1 MRLSVF
7 FDHVREAAAQ
17 TGKPLREVL
26 SLCRA
31 EGVEGLEI
39 RDLHLRER
47 EAELSPMLKE
57 VGLQISCVYGMHDLG
72 CPGKEGLASARET
85 LRLAGRHG
93 CRRVL
98 LVPGALEA
106 AEADALNALSP
117 EDTAAFMARNPAVC
131 RMRDRLRLLVAEAEQ
146 HQVTVT
152 LEDFDGAREPY
163 ARRAQLRWFMEQ
175 VPGLRFTLDT
185 GNFAFSDED
194 VLAAQTLLAPW
205 VAHVHCK
212 DRGEEPGMTER
223 QHCRGLAPVAVG
235 DGYLPVDEVVRR
247 LKAGGY
253 QGFLAIE
260 HFGARDQLEAIRR
273 SARYLSGLLME
284 GA

>member
-47 EAELSPMLKE
+47 EVE
-57 VGLQISCVYGMHDLG
+57 
-72 CPGKEGLASARET
+72 
-85 LRLAGRHG
+85 
-93 CRRVL
+93 
-98 LVPGALEA
+98 
-106 AEADALNALSP
+106 LSP
-117 EDTAAFMARNPAVC
+117 EDTAACMARNPAVC

-163 ARRAQLRWFMEQ
+163 ARCAQLRWFMEQ

-194 VLAAQTLLAPW
+194 VLAAQTLLASW

-212 DRGEEPGMTER
+212 DRGEESGMTER

-235 DGYLPVDEVVRR
+235 DGYLPVDEVVRC

-260 HFGARDQLEAIRR
+260 HFGARDQLGAIRR

>member
-17 TGKPLREVL
+17 TGKPLREVMF
-26 SLCRA
+26 LCRA

-39 RDLHLRER
+39 RDQHLRER
-47 EAELSPMLKE
+47 EGELLPMLKE

-72 CPGKEGLASARET
+72 CPGEEGLMSARET

-93 CRRVL
+93 CHRVL
-98 LVPGALEA
+98 LVPGALET

-117 EDTAAFMARNPAVC
+117 EDTAVGMARTPAVC

-146 HQVTVT
+146 LRVTVT
-152 LEDFDGAREPY
+152 LEDYDGAREPY
-163 ARRAQLRWFMEQ
+163 ARRAQLHWFMEQ

-205 VAHVHCK
+205 VVHVHCK
-212 DRGEEPGMTER
+212 DRGEEAGMTG
-223 QHCRGLAPVAVG
+223 QQYCRGLIPVAVG

-247 LKAGGY
+247 LKSRGY

-260 HFGARDQLEAIRR
+260 HFGARDQLEAICR
-273 SARYLSGLLME
+273 SARYLSGLLRE
-284 GA
+284 